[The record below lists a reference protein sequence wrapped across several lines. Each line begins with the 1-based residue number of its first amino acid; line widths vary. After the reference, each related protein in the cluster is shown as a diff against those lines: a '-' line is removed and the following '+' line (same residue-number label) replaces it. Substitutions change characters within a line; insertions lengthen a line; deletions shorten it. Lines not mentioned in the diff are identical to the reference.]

1 MKRVLFS
8 LFLTVS
14 LLTGAT
20 AAREIAGVEMP
31 DSRKAGNSDLLF
43 NGGGRRTKFGMTV
56 YVGALYLSSRSND
69 PRAILA
75 ADEPMAIQLRITSG
89 MVTSEKMESAT
100 REGFENSLNGETAPL
115 RQSIED
121 FIGVFREKIE
131 KGDVYAFVYSPGKGT
146 EVFKNGKVSKVIEK
160 LDFKKALFGI
170 WLCERPAQESLK
182 REMLGL

>member
-1 MKRVLFS
+1 
-8 LFLTVS
+8 
-14 LLTGAT
+14 
-20 AAREIAGVEMP
+20 
-31 DSRKAGNSDLLF
+31 
-43 NGGGRRTKFGMTV
+43 
-56 YVGALYLSSRSND
+56 
-69 PRAILA
+69 
-75 ADEPMAIQLRITSG
+75 MAIQLRITSG

-170 WLCERPAQESLK
+170 WLCDRPAQESLK